1 MDCPLD
7 YSLCDKTVTVYRMEN
22 GQLQR
27 QVVDGCYYFWQA
39 GEETDALGTRQVTRF
54 LLIMPGQTQ
63 RVFPGDRIYDG
74 VGPENVDWPAFL
86 PVNVA
91 GLSQVAYVRPTW
103 WDGRVCHVEAGRK

>member
-7 YSLCDKTVTVYRMEN
+7 YSLCDQTVTVYRMEN

-27 QVVDGCYYFWQA
+27 QVVDSCYYVWQV
-39 GEETDALGTRQVTRF
+39 GQETDALGTRQVTRF
-54 LLIMPGQTQ
+54 LLIMPGECL

-74 VGPENVDWPAFL
+74 VGPEI
-86 PVNVA
+86 VNVT

-103 WDGRVCHVEAGRK
+103 WAGRVCHVEAGRK